1 MLRLIPPYPPA
12 EARNTPGMADS
23 VGTVGYV
30 CLGSIRYE
38 EEEEEE
44 EVVVVVVVVVVG
56 LWLAAVVEVLP
67 PLPLGSSAVAVAVA
81 VVVTA
86 ARGLIGTHGSAWR
99 AYHANSMYPNFSRAA
114 DAPDSAKCLFWKK
127 AVICVRVAGSGGGG
141 GRGEGGIDWFDW
153 LVG

>member
-38 EEEEEE
+38 EE
-44 EVVVVVVVVVVG
+44 VVVVVG
-56 LWLAAVVEVLP
+56 LWLAEVVEVLP
-67 PLPLGSSAVAVAVA
+67 PLPLGSSAVAVVA
-81 VVVTA
+81 VVAA

-99 AYHANSMYPNFSRAA
+99 AYHANNMYPNFSRAA

-127 AVICVRVAGSGGGG
+127 AVICVRVGGSGGGG